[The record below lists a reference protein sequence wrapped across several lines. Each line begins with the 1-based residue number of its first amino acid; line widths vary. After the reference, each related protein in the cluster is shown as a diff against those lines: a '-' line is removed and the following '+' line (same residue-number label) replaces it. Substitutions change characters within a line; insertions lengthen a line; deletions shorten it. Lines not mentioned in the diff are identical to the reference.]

1 VKHIPFKISPAL
13 LKVLHMF
20 ARLVD
25 WVKSQK
31 TVIRWVQRGKKTMR
45 ALGGIWLDRSS
56 RFSLQDQLVRQI
68 KEYVQQGRL
77 KPGEAMPSTRELAAE
92 LRLSRNT
99 VVYAYDRLEGE
110 GYLEAQSR
118 SGVFV
123 SSSIFLSQ
131 HSKWP
136 VELSEGGTKR
146 TSAVPPK
153 RPLGLPAPFRPC
165 QPDVNLFPL
174 SIWNRFRGRVLRHQG
189 RGLLHYQAS
198 CISGVPALRESLAGY
213 LRDSRGVRCDWQ
225 QVIITSGSQQALFI
239 LAQLLTK
246 PGDRAYVEDP
256 GYVEARLAWQSAGA
270 RVDVGAVD
278 EQGLTLPKK
287 LPGKLSLV
295 YTTPS
300 RQFPTGVSMSL
311 PRRLAW
317 IDFAART
324 RTWII
329 EDDYDSELR
338 YHAPPLPSLQSL
350 DRNNR
355 VIYVGTCSKL
365 LFPSLRVGYVVV
377 PESLLEE
384 FEKLKHLIDDHLPL
398 IDQAALAAFLE
409 SGAFF
414 THIRRCRKA
423 YAERQSLFLE
433 LFRNSDLPLEFRY
446 TDGGMNLTGYLP
458 KGTPDTVW
466 SARLRTAG
474 FDVPSLSHYS
484 VKENT
489 PGLVFGFTAFSPTV
503 IRNAF
508 EGMKK
513 VLRQCQK
520 GLQGERPAPAPTVLP
535 VAGQSKTTAVQTG

>member
-1 VKHIPFKISPAL
+1 
-13 LKVLHMF
+13 
-20 ARLVD
+20 
-25 WVKSQK
+25 
-31 TVIRWVQRGKKTMR
+31 MR
-45 ALGGIWLDRSS
+45 ALGGLWLDRNS
-56 RFSLQDQLVRQI
+56 RFTLQDQLVRQI

-110 GYLEAQSR
+110 GYLEAHSR

-123 SSSIFLSQ
+123 SSSILLSQ

-136 VELSEGGTKR
+136 VEMQGTGRRRSSLPAPR
-146 TSAVPPK
+146 T
-153 RPLGLPAPFRPC
+153 LGLPAPFRPC

-174 SIWNRFRGRVLRHQG
+174 AIWNRVRGRVLRQQG

-198 CISGVPALRESLAGY
+198 CICGVPALRESLAGY
-213 LRDSRGVRCDWQ
+213 LRDSRGVRCDWR
-225 QVIITSGSQQALFI
+225 QVVITSGSQQALFI
-239 LAQLLTK
+239 LAKLLTK

-256 GYVEARLAWQSAGA
+256 GYVEARLAWQRAGA
-270 RVDVGAVD
+270 RLEVGVVD
-278 EQGLTLPKK
+278 EQGLTLPTRAISR
-287 LPGKLSLV
+287 LSLI

-324 RTWII
+324 KTWIV

-350 DRNNR
+350 DRNDR

-377 PESLLEE
+377 PENMLEE
-384 FEKLKHLIDDHLPL
+384 FERLKHLIDDHLPL

-423 YAERQSLFLE
+423 YAERQSLFLD
-433 LFRNSDLPLEFRY
+433 LFRKAGLPLDFHH

-458 KGTPDTVW
+458 KGTPDNLW
-466 SARLRTAG
+466 SERLRSAG

-484 VKENT
+484 VKQRA
-489 PGLVFGFTAFSPTV
+489 PGLVFGFTAFSPSI
-503 IRNAF
+503 IRNAV
-508 EGMKK
+508 EGVKK
-513 VLRQCQK
+513 VLRECER
-520 GLQGERPAPAPTVLP
+520 GLSPSRKQPAFAPARMLP
-535 VAGQSKTTAVQTG
+535 A

>member
-1 VKHIPFKISPAL
+1 
-13 LKVLHMF
+13 
-20 ARLVD
+20 
-25 WVKSQK
+25 
-31 TVIRWVQRGKKTMR
+31 MR
-45 ALGGIWLDRSS
+45 ALGGIWLDRNS
-56 RFSLQDQLVRQI
+56 RFTLQDQLVRQI
-68 KEYVQQGRL
+68 KEFVQQGRL
-77 KPGEAMPSTRELAAE
+77 KPGEAMPSTRELADE

-110 GYLEAQSR
+110 GYLEAESR

-136 VELSEGGTKR
+136 VELKEIESERIRGR
-146 TSAVPPK
+146 PTSKV
-153 RPLGLPAPFRPC
+153 LGLPAPFRPC

-174 SIWNRFRGRVLRHQG
+174 AIWNRFRGRVLRHQG

-198 CISGVPALRESLAGY
+198 CVSGVPALRENLAAY
-213 LRDSRGVRCDWQ
+213 LRDSRGVRCDWR
-225 QVIITSGSQQALFI
+225 QVVITSGSQQALFI
-239 LAQLLTK
+239 LANLLMK

-256 GYVEARLAWQSAGA
+256 GYVEARLAWHSVGA
-270 RVDVGAVD
+270 KIEVGAVD
-278 EQGLTLPKK
+278 EQGLP
-287 LPGKLSLV
+287 LPGGSSSRFSLI

-355 VIYVGTCSKL
+355 VIYVGTSSKL
-365 LFPSLRVGYVVV
+365 LFPSLRLGYVVV
-377 PESLLEE
+377 PESLLEG
-384 FEKLKHLIDDHLPL
+384 FERLKHLIDDHLPL

-414 THIRRCRKA
+414 SHIRRCRKA
-423 YAERQSLFLE
+423 YAERQALFLD
-433 LFRNSDLPLEFRY
+433 LFRKSDLPLEFRY
-446 TDGGMNLTGYLP
+446 TDGGMNLAGYLP
-458 KGTPDTVW
+458 TGTDDAKW
-466 SARLRTAG
+466 SNRLHASG
-474 FDVPSLSHYS
+474 FDVPSLAHYS
-484 VKENT
+484 IRRRS

-503 IRNAF
+503 IRTSF
-508 EGMKK
+508 EGLKR
-513 VLRQCQK
+513 VLQQCIRCSAAISSA
-520 GLQGERPAPAPTVLP
+520 RPAAIQGSTEP
-535 VAGQSKTTAVQTG
+535 VKHISAQGGD

>member
-1 VKHIPFKISPAL
+1 
-13 LKVLHMF
+13 
-20 ARLVD
+20 
-25 WVKSQK
+25 
-31 TVIRWVQRGKKTMR
+31 MR

-56 RFSLQDQLVRQI
+56 RFTLQDQLVRQI

-77 KPGEAMPSTRELAAE
+77 KPGEAMPSTRELADE

-110 GYLEAQSR
+110 GYLQAESR

-123 SSSIFLSQ
+123 SSSIFLSP

-136 VELSEGGTKR
+136 IELKEIKTKR
-146 TSAVPPK
+146 VSMAPPP
-153 RPLGLPAPFRPC
+153 RTLGLPSPFRPC

-174 SIWNRFRGRVLRHQG
+174 AIWNRFRGRALRNQG

-198 CISGVPALRESLAGY
+198 CVSGVPALRENLAAY
-213 LRDSRGVRCDWQ
+213 LRDSRGVRCDWR
-225 QVIITSGSQQALFI
+225 QVVITSGSQQALFI
-239 LAQLLTK
+239 LANLLMK

-256 GYVEARLAWQSAGA
+256 GYVEALQAWQS
-270 RVDVGAVD
+270 VGAKIEAGLVD
-278 EQGLTLPKK
+278 EQGLPLPS
-287 LPGKLSLV
+287 GASSRFSLI

-317 IDFAART
+317 IDFAARM

-338 YHAPPLPSLQSL
+338 YHAPPLPCLQSL

-355 VIYVGTCSKL
+355 VIYVGTSSKL
-365 LFPSLRVGYVVV
+365 LFPSLRLGYVVV
-377 PESLLEE
+377 PESLLEG

-414 THIRRCRKA
+414 SHIRRCRKA
-423 YAERQSLFLE
+423 YAERQALFLD
-433 LFRNSDLPLEFRY
+433 LFRKSDLPLDFRY

-458 KGTPDTVW
+458 KGTADAVW
-466 SARLRTAG
+466 SAKLRSAG

-484 VKENT
+484 VKQRT
-489 PGLVFGFTAFSPTV
+489 PGLVFGFTAFSTSV
-503 IRNAF
+503 IRTSF
-508 EGMKK
+508 EEMKK
-513 VLRQCQK
+513 VLRYCEK
-520 GLQGERPAPAPTVLP
+520 GSVGDRSASATTGLPTV
-535 VAGQSKTTAVQTG
+535 GQGKRTLLKQARRPNAPGY